1 MAWNEPG
8 NGKDPWQRGDNKPT
22 DLDQLVARWQQRLSG
37 MLGGKGGGGK
47 PGGGGSIAG
56 GIILVVLLLGAWMV
70 TGFYRVDEA
79 ERGVVQRFGAYTE
92 TTMPGLHWHLPFPI
106 ESVTLVNTAVVTE
119 YSYKTEML
127 TADEQYVFIDMVV
140 QYRRTDPVLYSFE
153 VVEPDLTLRDVTE
166 SALREVVGTSQL
178 ETLVTGRREE
188 IASRTLTA
196 LQATLTSYKAGIN
209 VTSISLETVNYPAA
223 VQGAVDDA
231 QKARNDSQRA
241 ILDADAYSRD
251 VVARAAGE
259 AARIEQDA
267 EAYRDRLIANS
278 EGEAA
283 RFEALLTE
291 YQKAPRVTR
300 DRLYIEAIEEVYGKA
315 NKVIIDT
322 DGSGNLLYLPMD
334 RLLSNPPSVAP
345 SGMSLSGT
353 PSSRDANATR
363 QSTAD
368 GRERRM
374 RQ

>member
-47 PGGGGSIAG
+47 SGGGGSIAG
-56 GIILVVLLLGAWMV
+56 GIILIVLLLVAWLF

-79 ERGVVQRFGAYTE
+79 ERGVVQRFGAFTE

-106 ESVTLVNTAVVTE
+106 ESVSLVNTAVVTE

-166 SALREVVGTSQL
+166 SALREVVGTSEL

-188 IASRTLTA
+188 IASRTLAA
-196 LQATLTSYKAGIN
+196 LQATLTSYRAGIT

-283 RFEALLTE
+283 RFEALLAE

-334 RLLSNPPSVAP
+334 RLLNNPPQVP
-345 SGMSLSGT
+345 QSGMSLSGN
-353 PSSRDANATR
+353 PSSRDTNATR